1 MSLAS
6 PALAGGFFTT
16 RVIWEAQILNT
27 HTTKND
33 NWDAIQVPANAM
45 VMVVLQYASVSKQH
59 KLIQL
64 YFNCISIEI
73 QLYLNTQ
80 LRLLRNSIM
89 SQYFN
94 YISIKLEEINKNTSD
109 KSIIKGDE

>member
-1 MSLAS
+1 
-6 PALAGGFFTT
+6 
-16 RVIWEAQILNT
+16 
-27 HTTKND
+27 
-33 NWDAIQVPANAM
+33 M

-109 KSIIKGDE
+109 KSIIKGDEWFNRGKWARAQRENLQTEKHNMLQIF